1 MRRLMLLAALLLAS
15 AAPASAQSIA
25 GDWKTDDGS
34 AIIRVGPCG
43 KATCGTIARV
53 LDPAAP
59 AKDINNP
66 DKALR
71 SRPLVGTPVL
81 SGFTRKGAGWDGG
94 TAYDPKAGRSYKS
107 RLALSGARTLAV
119 TGCVLFV
126 CRTKH
131 WSRVE

>member
-1 MRRLMLLAALLLAS
+1 VRRLMLFAVLVAS
-15 AAPASAQSIA
+15 AAPALAQSIA
-25 GDWKTDDGS
+25 GEWKTDDGS

-43 KATCGTIARV
+43 KAICGTIARV

-71 SRPLVGTPVL
+71 SRTLVGTPVL
-81 SGFTRKGAGWDGG
+81 SGFTRKGAGWEGG

-107 RLALSGARTLAV
+107 RLALSDARTLDV
-119 TGCVLFV
+119 TGCILFL